1 MHANPSPATPRLIW
15 AILALMQLSATA
27 ILPILD
33 AIQEGDGPLVVHIES
48 ETSSDCPTR
57 HDHLFCHICRVAGLA
72 GREGR
77 TIRGPALSTSAPV
90 LLAATST
97 PSAAEQPG
105 LHAPVGS
112 RAPPR
117 G

>member
-1 MHANPSPATPRLIW
+1 
-15 AILALMQLSATA
+15 LSATA

-33 AIQEGDGPLVVHIES
+33 AIQESDGPLVVHIES
-48 ETSSDCPTR
+48 ETSADCPTR

-77 TIRGPALSTSAPV
+77 AVRAPALSTWAPV
-90 LLAATST
+90 LPPAAAT